1 MNKYI
6 FEHYTNKGQFIEQR
20 IVSQSFLESSIN
32 QILQKSNN
40 ASSFFYVTALL
51 QDEKLIIKVMDTPST
66 VSIHIHIQ
74 KQ

>member
-66 VSIHIHIQ
+66 ESIHIHIQ

>member
-32 QILQKSNN
+32 QFLQKSNN

-66 VSIHIHIQ
+66 ESIHIHIQ